1 LADED
6 ENRSGFHHFLYELRE
21 SARDILSRHSPA
33 QNQSIF
39 STTSRAGI
47 HQIHTH
53 PSKQA
58 GGRSENEFDRSAR
71 VKWRIARLIA
81 AREIGI
87 QIDGGR
93 CSARSRQ

>member
-1 LADED
+1 MRTKIAADFTTFYV
-6 ENRSGFHHFLYELRE
+6 SRE
-21 SARDILSRHSPA
+21 SRRDILISRHSPQH

-39 STTSRAGI
+39 STTGRASI

-81 AREIGI
+81 ARKIGI